1 MIVLCEGPRGAGKSH
16 LIDNFF
22 AQNNDDRF
30 MYYKWDFASLVETL
44 GLEEKGEVIH
54 YFSLANILT
63 ILEMGNTIFKDKVL
77 ILDRSIFSAYVW
89 ALYRKRLIRHELI
102 TEFMKILDS
111 QLYSNCKLVYITR
124 DDGISDFNR
133 GNKDIFDKY
142 ENYNLEK
149 QEFDKLFSMFSE
161 YIDKREAGNSN
172 IIFNNMFNTKSQY
185 EFNKLL
191 GSFVDK

>member
-30 MYYKWDFASLVETL
+30 MYYKWDFVSLVETL